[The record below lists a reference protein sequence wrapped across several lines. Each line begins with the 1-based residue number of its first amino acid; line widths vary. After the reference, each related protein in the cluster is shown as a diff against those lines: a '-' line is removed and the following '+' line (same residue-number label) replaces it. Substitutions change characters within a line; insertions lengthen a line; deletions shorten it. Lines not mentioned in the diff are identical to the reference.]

1 MTTYTIKAK
10 LWLYSGHAAWHFLTT
25 PKNISEKIKKKVA
38 KGPRRGWGSV
48 RVEAT
53 IGKSKWKTS
62 IFPDSREG
70 SYLLPVKADVR
81 KREELLEGDMVP
93 LKLRL
98 L

>member
-1 MTTYTIKAK
+1 
-10 LWLYSGHAAWHFLTT
+10 
-25 PKNISEKIKKKVA
+25 
-38 KGPRRGWGSV
+38 
-48 RVEAT
+48 VEAT